1 MLLSAQDGMLRDW
14 VNLSG
19 VVLGRLAQPMR
30 LLLRVLVL
38 SAAGLVTGVSADAA
52 LSVLLKGTSVTP
64 ALSGIQVAILER
76 GRVTESYAYG
86 FAQREDKGI
95 EPLRIDHNIRVAS
108 VSKLLV
114 AVGVMRLVDQ
124 GQIALEQD
132 VSKYLGWELRNPLFP
147 DRAVTLRMLLDHTSS
162 VRDGTRYFIAAG
174 EGRLQDF
181 FDPNSKYWDA
191 GAHWSDQIREIP
203 GSYFEYANLN
213 FGLLAEII
221 ERVTGQRFDQF
232 MQNEVI
238 APLGMTGSFNPCT
251 LPRDQLAAGFRK
263 RNANGEWDSEG
274 SWHAQVD
281 GERVSCFYGMAALK
295 APDQFLTYYS
305 LGNNATLFSPQ
316 GGYRGNVMDLMALLQ
331 LLVNEGQVNAAS
343 YLTRESVSNMLK
355 PSWSLNERGDNG
367 RSAGEAEPGSPFDG
381 LMTSYGLSVHRI
393 SPQDW
398 GFSNAPELLLGHL
411 GEAYGVLSHALLDP
425 QTGDGIATI
434 ITGTAD
440 DPTAYPGHSPLYR
453 VEESVI
459 QWWLEKQ
466 TANNAR

>member
-1 MLLSAQDGMLRDW
+1 MVFGARSGVLRDW

-19 VVLGRLAQPMR
+19 LVLGRLAQPKQ
-30 LLLRVLVL
+30 LLLKLLVL
-38 SAAGLVTGVSADAA
+38 SATGFVTGVNADTA

-64 ALSGIQVAILER
+64 PLSGIQVAILER

-203 GSYFEYANLN
+203 GSYF
-213 FGLLAEII
+213 
-221 ERVTGQRFDQF
+221 
-232 MQNEVI
+232 
-238 APLGMTGSFNPCT
+238 
-251 LPRDQLAAGFRK
+251 
-263 RNANGEWDSEG
+263 
-274 SWHAQVD
+274 
-281 GERVSCFYGMAALK
+281 
-295 APDQFLTYYS
+295 
-305 LGNNATLFSPQ
+305 
-316 GGYRGNVMDLMALLQ
+316 
-331 LLVNEGQVNAAS
+331 
-343 YLTRESVSNMLK
+343 
-355 PSWSLNERGDNG
+355 
-367 RSAGEAEPGSPFDG
+367 
-381 LMTSYGLSVHRI
+381 
-393 SPQDW
+393 
-398 GFSNAPELLLGHL
+398 
-411 GEAYGVLSHALLDP
+411 
-425 QTGDGIATI
+425 
-434 ITGTAD
+434 
-440 DPTAYPGHSPLYR
+440 
-453 VEESVI
+453 
-459 QWWLEKQ
+459 
-466 TANNAR
+466 